1 MKGDASTASSGGPVV
16 CFGLAPAVQRSLLLE
31 RFRVGEVNRAR
42 KTQVSVGGKAVNA
55 GLALAVLG
63 RSAVVTGLNGGE
75 PGRFIERF
83 LRERGVETAFTRAPW
98 PTRTCTTI
106 QDAFTGST
114 TELVEE
120 ARTPSQED
128 LRRFERAARA
138 LLKRASLALICGALP
153 PGVPVD
159 CWFRLAD
166 ASRKC
171 QVPAL
176 IDASGT
182 ALLRALSAGPLLCK
196 MNVGELAQTVAE
208 ACRTEAEILAAARRL
223 TAAGAGWVL
232 VTHGAEAAILA
243 AADGRAWRVLPPT
256 VQALSPI
263 GSGDCA
269 LAGLAHAFLNGASM
283 PDAAR
288 FGLAC
293 GSANARTLAPADF
306 DAADAEA
313 LDSACEACSIA

>member
-1 MKGDASTASSGGPVV
+1 VV

-63 RSAVVTGLNGGE
+63 RSAVVTGLNGGD

-159 CWFRLAD
+159 FWFRMAD
-166 ASRKC
+166 ASRH
-171 QVPAL
+171 L
-176 IDASGT
+176 